1 MKNSEIKKRLSKT
14 PYRGIISE
22 IAREQEVTPQAIWN
36 ALYIIE
42 NPRITEIVSQKI
54 RSRRQKY
61 NRSKKILQ
69 SC

>member
-1 MKNSEIKKRLSKT
+1 MKNSEIKKRLSRT

-22 IAREQEVTPQAIWN
+22 VAREQDVTAQAIWN
-36 ALYIIE
+36 ALYITE
-42 NPRITEIVSQKI
+42 NARITEIVSQKI
-54 RSRRQKY
+54 ISRRRKY

>member
-1 MKNSEIKKRLSKT
+1 MKNSEIKKRLSRT

-22 IAREQEVTPQAIWN
+22 VAREQNVTAQAIWN
-36 ALYIIE
+36 ALYITE
-42 NPRITEIVSQKI
+42 NARITEIVSQKI
-54 RSRRQKY
+54 ISRRRKY